1 MANTKLTLSSD
12 KDTIQLAKQIAA
24 ESNMSVSKLFKKL
37 INEFDKKKMKAGSL
51 AEKFNNKDAPEWMK
65 ELIIA
70 RKPTPN
76 FDHKAEYHKHLEE
89 KFGL

>member
-1 MANTKLTLSSD
+1 MSLTKR
-12 KDTIQLAKQIAA
+12 
-24 ESNMSVSKLFKKL
+24 
-37 INEFDKKKMKAGSL
+37 KMKAGSL